1 MMGRSCGTIVT
12 DMLGWVR
19 MRVQFGPE
27 RRCVPFALRRA
38 AALAVLFVLLAFAA
52 PLHADSRTAFLID
65 RLKSDD
71 FRVRTNAALAL
82 GATNDEAAVQPLCGA
97 VSDSNEVVRQAAA
110 AALKRLGKAS
120 GVGCMKARLGVE
132 PSSAVKLQ
140 LSRAIESIE
149 AASGGGGGGDGPPR
163 NVPGAKFY
171 VAVAAGTNN
180 AGRDLVRPAM
190 GALRGKLEAAGSYQI
205 APRGESPDAAR
216 AVLSRR
222 NLKGFYLTVSID
234 VSDTD
239 RGLKVLVR
247 VAVFGYPG
255 RDLRG
260 EVAPYAIAPGV
271 KRGDTATEDQL
282 LRAVAERAA
291 DQFAQNF
298 Q

>member
-1 MMGRSCGTIVT
+1 MP
-12 DMLGWVR
+12 GWVR
-19 MRVQFGPE
+19 VHVQFGPE
-27 RRCVPFALRRA
+27 RRCVLLALRRA
-38 AALAVLFVLLAFAA
+38 AALAVLLVLVAFAT
-52 PLHADSRTAFLID
+52 PLRADSRTAFLID
-65 RLKSDD
+65 RLRSDD

-82 GATNDEAAVQPLCGA
+82 GATNDEAAVRPLCGA
-97 VSDSNEVVRQAAA
+97 VSDANEVVRQAAA
-110 AALKRLGKAS
+110 AALKRLGRAS
-120 GVGCMKARLGVE
+120 GVGCLKARLSVE
-132 PSSAVKLQ
+132 PSAAVKLQ

-149 AASGGGGGGDGPPR
+149 AVAGGGGDGPPR

-180 AGRDLVRPAM
+180 GGRDLLHPAM
-190 GALRGKLEAAGSYQI
+190 SALKGKLDAAGAYQL
-205 APRGESPDAAR
+205 APQHESPDAAR
-216 AVLSRR
+216 SVMSRR

-239 RGLKVLVR
+239 RGLKVMVR